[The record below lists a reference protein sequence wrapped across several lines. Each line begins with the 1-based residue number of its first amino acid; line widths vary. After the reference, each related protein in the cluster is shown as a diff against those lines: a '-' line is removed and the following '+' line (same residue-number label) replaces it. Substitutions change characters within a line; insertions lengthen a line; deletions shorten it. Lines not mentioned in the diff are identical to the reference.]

1 MSNQPRNSG
10 SASSRS
16 THGAA
21 ADRVF
26 EPADIAWSPT
36 ALVVAWLMLVGIAV
50 AGRAWQPAAH
60 VTPLAGV
67 SLVAGAIFPNL
78 MVAAS
83 VPLVATM
90 IGNLFLPGYGSVVL
104 AVVVYAALAWPV
116 VLGHLGI
123 LGRPGE
129 RPRWLAITGGAL
141 ASSLVFF
148 FATNAAHWLL
158 TDHYPRTAAGLVS
171 CLIAGLPF
179 HRWMPVGD
187 VAWSLALFGCLSAA
201 STVGGPLFRPRRA
214 PAPVPRGRGEASA

>member
-10 SASSRS
+10 SMSGRSAS
-16 THGAA
+16 AA
-21 ADRVF
+21 AAGSESERS
-26 EPADIAWSPT
+26 DIFRSPT
-36 ALVVAWLMLVGIAV
+36 ARSVAWLVLVAIAV

-67 SLVAGAIFPNL
+67 SLVAGVIFPEL
-78 MVAAS
+78 LVAAS

-90 IGNLFLPGYGSVVL
+90 IGNCFLPSYGSVAL

-123 LGRPGE
+123 LGRPEE

-158 TDHYPRTAAGLVS
+158 TDQYPRTATGLVA
-171 CLIAGLPF
+171 CLVAGLPF

-187 VAWSLALFGCLSAA
+187 VAWSLALFGCLAAA
-201 STVGGPLFRPRRA
+201 SAVGGQLFRPRLA
-214 PAPVPRGRGEASA
+214 PAPVPRGRGDASA